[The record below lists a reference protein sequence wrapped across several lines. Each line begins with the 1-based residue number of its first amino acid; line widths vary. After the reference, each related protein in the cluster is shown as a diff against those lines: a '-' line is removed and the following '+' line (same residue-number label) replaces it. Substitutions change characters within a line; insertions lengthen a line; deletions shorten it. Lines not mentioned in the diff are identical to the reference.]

1 MPFKENVY
9 GRTMHE
15 RRRFSSDELK
25 IDEKKRKK
33 NSPQR
38 LSAALSRISESIR
51 CMYAMQI

>member
-9 GRTMHE
+9 GRTMHD

-25 IDEKKRKK
+25 IEDKKREKT
-33 NSPQR
+33 SPQR
-38 LSAALSRISESIR
+38 LSAALSRIRKSIR